1 MILLKCNYEF
11 YLKSIFVLILQKK
24 FPVTLEKS
32 DKHFFEIDIL
42 FENNYLKILSSSKS
56 SSLKIPIPFEL
67 LLAEIKNHF
76 ANKFIKVDNY
86 NYSPINQSISYNKK
100 ILYLNYIHN
109 IILNNLILYKNI
121 GVDKNHLY
129 KTIWTQDKDIQ
140 INKLDTHITN
150 LKNKTKKELN
160 IDLKI
165 ITNSG
170 ILRLSID

>member
-32 DKHFFEIDIL
+32 DKYFFEIDLL
-42 FENNYLKILSSSKS
+42 FENNDLKIVSSSKS
-56 SSLKIPIPFEL
+56 SSLKIPITFEL

-100 ILYLNYIHN
+100 FYI
-109 IILNNLILYKNI
+109 
-121 GVDKNHLY
+121 
-129 KTIWTQDKDIQ
+129 
-140 INKLDTHITN
+140 
-150 LKNKTKKELN
+150 
-160 IDLKI
+160 
-165 ITNSG
+165 
-170 ILRLSID
+170 

>member
-11 YLKSIFVLILQKK
+11 YLQKIFTLILQKK
-24 FPVTLEKS
+24 LPVTLEKS
-32 DKHFFEIDIL
+32 DKHFFEIDL
-42 FENNYLKILSSSKS
+42 LLENSYLKIVSSLKS

-67 LLAEIKNHF
+67 ILAEIKNHF
-76 ANKFIKVDNY
+76 ANKFIKVGNY
-86 NYSPINQSISYNKK
+86 NYSPINQSISHNEK

-109 IILNNLILYKNI
+109 IILNNLILFTNK

-129 KTIWTQDKDIQ
+129 KMIWNQDKDIQ
-140 INKLDTHITN
+140 MNKLDTHITN
-150 LKNKTKKELN
+150 LKNKIKKSLN

-170 ILRLSID
+170 VLRLSID